1 MNYKLRKASFS
12 GFTGFGFTGKAV
24 LNEPCQ
30 RELKSAPTRLGQY
43 IMEMVES
50 IVKGV
55 LSIIQ
60 VHLPSAD
67 MSMIH
72 RKPRGKTEAEL
83 AADLLLQRKRL
94 RE

>member
-1 MNYKLRKASFS
+1 
-12 GFTGFGFTGKAV
+12 
-24 LNEPCQ
+24 
-30 RELKSAPTRLGQY
+30 
-43 IMEMVES
+43 MVES

-55 LSIIQ
+55 LSIMQ

-83 AADLLLQRKRL
+83 AADLAAAEEKVEGVAKAYAGKLKLL
-94 RE
+94 